1 MKINKLI
8 ITSLLLASI
17 APAASASIIN
27 ELEANGT
34 ATNNTLATAQV
45 IAGASFTPNASP
57 NVFGMLP
64 TASIQG
70 VGGNGDIDFFS
81 FFTQA
86 GSTYFAINNVPSS
99 FDSALSLFDS
109 SGTLIA
115 FGDDSVP
122 PQPGSTSTKDAFLGS
137 INLAAGTYFIAVSE
151 ATNLPFS
158 LATGINYSDLF
169 RPDNAIGGTA
179 ITGATPGD
187 STFFTNGT
195 QGDQSYVLNISAA
208 GAGPTSSVPEPGSL
222 FLLSIGA
229 LAFSLTKKSGVS
241 QLKSKNNAV

>member
-8 ITSLLLASI
+8 ITSILLASI
-17 APAASASIIN
+17 APSASASIIN

-34 ATNNTLATAQV
+34 ATNNTLATAQA
-45 IAGASFTPNASP
+45 IAGANFTPNASP

-70 VGGNGDIDFFS
+70 VGGNGDVDFFS

-86 GSTYFAINNVPSS
+86 GSAYFSINNVTSS
-99 FDSALSLFDS
+99 FDSALSLFNS

-151 ATNLPFS
+151 AANLPNS
-158 LATGINYSDLF
+158 LATGINFSDLF

-179 ITGATPGD
+179 ITGTTPGD

-195 QGDQSYVLNISAA
+195 QGNQSYVLNISAA
-208 GAGPTSSVPEPGSL
+208 GAGPAGSVPEPGSL

-229 LAFSLTKKSGVS
+229 LALSLTKKRSVS
-241 QLKSKNNAV
+241 NLKSNINAV